1 MSDTKSVNNLESQ
14 DSVKPVILVVDDE
27 DTIRS
32 CLKEALEA
40 EGHKVYTSDDGG
52 NSLRLTKEL
61 IPDLVILDL
70 KMPGMNGLDLLR
82 EIKLHDQNI
91 LVILLTGHAS
101 VDSAVSAMK
110 AGAFDYLEKPFK
122 MEHIK
127 VVVDKALSTQ
137 SLMREV
143 SRLRAKTNIT
153 GDVNIIAVSKE
164 MKEIV
169 EHVKI
174 IAQSPSSTVLI
185 HGESGTGKELIANYI
200 HMMSARNK
208 YRFMEVNCA
217 ALTENLL
224 ESELF
229 GYEKGSF
236 TGAATTGKA
245 GLFEATQRGTMF
257 LDEIGEMPP
266 YLQTKLLRVL
276 QDRAIVRVGANEPHP
291 IDIRVVAATHQDLDA
306 RVKQGLFREDLYHRL
321 NVIRLRL
328 PSLRERREDIPLL
341 ARYFLAK
348 SARDLGVEA
357 KRLSDAAMAYLA
369 GQSFPGNVRQL
380 ENICHWLTVM
390 APTQVIEAGDL
401 PAELRTEA
409 PVAETDWL
417 WALAH
422 EVERMLARGES
433 SIMESLA
440 TRFEKTLIAKA
451 LAHTGGRRIEAANL
465 LGIGRNT
472 ITRKIAELGLEEK
485 ETPPA

>member
-1 MSDTKSVNNLESQ
+1 MSDTESVNNLESK
-14 DSVKPVILVVDDE
+14 DSVKPEILVVDDE

-40 EGHKVYTSDDGG
+40 EGHKVYTSEDGG

-185 HGESGTGKELIANYI
+185 HGESGTGKELIDNYI

-257 LDEIGEMPP
+257 LDDIGEMSIS
-266 YLQTKLLRVL
+266 LQSKLLRVL
-276 QDRAIVRVGANEPHP
+276 QERKFKRVGGVDDIN
-291 IDIRVVAATHQDLDA
+291 IDVRIIASTNRDLEEE
-306 RVKQGLFREDLYHRL
+306 VKKGNFRKDLYYRL
-321 NVIRLRL
+321 KVLPVFLCALRDRKDDILPLVKHYIHNFNKEFNKNVNNI
-328 PSLRERREDIPLL
+328 PSGI
-341 ARYFLAK
+341 
-348 SARDLGVEA
+348 EA
-357 KRLSDAAMAYLA
+357 ILKNYDW
-369 GQSFPGNVRQL
+369 PGNVREL
-380 ENICHWLTVM
+380 KN
-390 APTQVIEAGDL
+390 VIERAVL
-401 PAELRTEA
+401 LSNNSTLSAEHLLLGSEI
-409 PVAETDWL
+409 
-417 WALAH
+417 
-422 EVERMLARGES
+422 G
-433 SIMESLA
+433 
-440 TRFEKTLIAKA
+440 AKA
-451 LAHTGGRRIEAANL
+451 TGEDEDADQSISTIEKQHIAAIL
-465 LGIGRNT
+465 KETSWQMTKASKILGINRTTLYN
-472 ITRKIAELGLEEK
+472 KIK
-485 ETPPA
+485 HYDIKQ

>member
-40 EGHKVYTSDDGG
+40 EGHKVYTSEDGG

-236 TGAATTGKA
+236 TGAATTGKV
-245 GLFEATQRGTMF
+245 GLFEVTQRGTMF
-257 LDEIGEMPP
+257 LDEIGEMSIS
-266 YLQTKLLRVL
+266 LQSKLLRVL
-276 QDRAIVRVGANEPHP
+276 QERKFKRVGGVDDIN
-291 IDIRVVAATHQDLDA
+291 IDVRIIASTNRDLEEE
-306 RVKQGLFREDLYHRL
+306 VKKGNFRKDLYYRL
-321 NVIRLRL
+321 KVLPVFLCALRDRKDDILPLVKHYIHNFNKEFNKNVNNI
-328 PSLRERREDIPLL
+328 PSGI
-341 ARYFLAK
+341 
-348 SARDLGVEA
+348 EA
-357 KRLSDAAMAYLA
+357 ILKNYDW
-369 GQSFPGNVRQL
+369 PGNVREL
-380 ENICHWLTVM
+380 KN
-390 APTQVIEAGDL
+390 VIERAVL
-401 PAELRTEA
+401 LSNNATLSAEHLLLGSEI
-409 PVAETDWL
+409 
-417 WALAH
+417 
-422 EVERMLARGES
+422 G
-433 SIMESLA
+433 
-440 TRFEKTLIAKA
+440 AKA
-451 LAHTGGRRIEAANL
+451 TGEDEDADQSISTIEKQHIAAIL
-465 LGIGRNT
+465 KETSWQMTKASKILGINRTTLYN
-472 ITRKIAELGLEEK
+472 KIK
-485 ETPPA
+485 HYDIKQ

>member
-1 MSDTKSVNNLESQ
+1 MSDTKSVNNLESK

-40 EGHKVYTSDDGG
+40 EGHKVYTSEDGG

-257 LDEIGEMPP
+257 LDEIGEMSIS
-266 YLQTKLLRVL
+266 LQSKLLRVL
-276 QDRAIVRVGANEPHP
+276 QERKFKRVGGVDDIN
-291 IDIRVVAATHQDLDA
+291 IDVRIIASTNRDLEEE
-306 RVKQGLFREDLYHRL
+306 VKKGNFRKDLYYRL
-321 NVIRLRL
+321 KVLPVFLCALRDRKDDILPLVKHYIHNFNKEFNKNVNNI
-328 PSLRERREDIPLL
+328 PSGI
-341 ARYFLAK
+341 
-348 SARDLGVEA
+348 EA
-357 KRLSDAAMAYLA
+357 ILKNYDW
-369 GQSFPGNVRQL
+369 PGNVREL
-380 ENICHWLTVM
+380 KN
-390 APTQVIEAGDL
+390 VIERAVL
-401 PAELRTEA
+401 LSNNATLSAEHLLLGSEI
-409 PVAETDWL
+409 
-417 WALAH
+417 
-422 EVERMLARGES
+422 G
-433 SIMESLA
+433 
-440 TRFEKTLIAKA
+440 AKA
-451 LAHTGGRRIEAANL
+451 TGEDEDADQSISTIEKQHIAAIL
-465 LGIGRNT
+465 KETSWQMTKASKILGINRTTLYN
-472 ITRKIAELGLEEK
+472 KIK
-485 ETPPA
+485 HYDIKQ

>member
-1 MSDTKSVNNLESQ
+1 MSDTESVNNLESK

-40 EGHKVYTSDDGG
+40 EGHKVYTSEDGG

-257 LDEIGEMPP
+257 LDEIGEMSIS
-266 YLQTKLLRVL
+266 LQSKLLRVL
-276 QDRAIVRVGANEPHP
+276 QERKFKRVGGVDDIN
-291 IDIRVVAATHQDLDA
+291 IDVRIIASTNRDLEEE
-306 RVKQGLFREDLYHRL
+306 VKKGNFRKDLYYRL
-321 NVIRLRL
+321 KVLPVFLCALRDRKDDILPLVKHYIHNFNKEFNKNVNNI
-328 PSLRERREDIPLL
+328 PSGI
-341 ARYFLAK
+341 
-348 SARDLGVEA
+348 EA
-357 KRLSDAAMAYLA
+357 ILKNYDW
-369 GQSFPGNVRQL
+369 PGNVREL
-380 ENICHWLTVM
+380 KN
-390 APTQVIEAGDL
+390 VIERAVL
-401 PAELRTEA
+401 LSNNATLSAEHLLLGSEI
-409 PVAETDWL
+409 
-417 WALAH
+417 
-422 EVERMLARGES
+422 G
-433 SIMESLA
+433 
-440 TRFEKTLIAKA
+440 AKA
-451 LAHTGGRRIEAANL
+451 TGEDEDADQSISTIEKQHIAAIL
-465 LGIGRNT
+465 KETSWQMTKASKILGINRTTLYN
-472 ITRKIAELGLEEK
+472 KIK
-485 ETPPA
+485 HYDIKQ

>member
-27 DTIRS
+27 ETIRS

-40 EGHKVYTSDDGG
+40 EGHKVYTAEDGG
-52 NSLRLTKEL
+52 NSLRLAKKV

-82 EIKLHDQNI
+82 EIKQHDQNI

-164 MKEIV
+164 MKEIF

-185 HGESGTGKELIANYI
+185 QGESGTGKELIANYI

-257 LDEIGEMPP
+257 LDEIGEMSIS
-266 YLQTKLLRVL
+266 LQSKLLRVL
-276 QDRAIVRVGANEPHP
+276 QERKFKRVGGVDDIN
-291 IDIRVVAATHQDLDA
+291 IDVRIIASTNRDLEEE
-306 RVKQGLFREDLYHRL
+306 VKKGNFRKDLYYRL
-321 NVIRLRL
+321 KVLPVFLCALRDRKDDIL
-328 PSLRERREDIPLL
+328 PLVKHYIHNFNKEFNKDVNNIP
-341 ARYFLAK
+341 
-348 SARDLGVEA
+348 SGTEA
-357 KRLSDAAMAYLA
+357 ILKNYDW
-369 GQSFPGNVRQL
+369 PGNVREL
-380 ENICHWLTVM
+380 KNVTERAVLLSNSSTLS
-390 APTQVIEAGDL
+390 
-401 PAELRTEA
+401 AEHL
-409 PVAETDWL
+409 
-417 WALAH
+417 
-422 EVERMLARGES
+422 
-433 SIMESLA
+433 
-440 TRFEKTLIAKA
+440 
-451 LAHTGGRRIEAANL
+451 L
-465 LGIGRNT
+465 LGSETGAKDTGEDEEADQSIST
-472 ITRKIAELGLEEK
+472 IEKQHIAAILK
-485 ETPPA
+485 ETSWQMTKASKILGINRTTLYNKIKHYGIKQ